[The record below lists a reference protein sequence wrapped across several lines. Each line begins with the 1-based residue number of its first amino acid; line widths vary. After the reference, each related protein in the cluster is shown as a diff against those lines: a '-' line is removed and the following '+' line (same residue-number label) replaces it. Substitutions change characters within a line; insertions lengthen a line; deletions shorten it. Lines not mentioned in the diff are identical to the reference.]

1 MYSLTPNPVV
11 TLTLLQVIMTTKEG
25 AETACKEPN
34 PIIDGRR
41 ANVNLAILGA
51 KPRAGGQLIS
61 GIIQWTIEANVNLA
75 ILGAKPRAG
84 RQLISGL
91 IVDHRGQ
98 CQPRHPRGQAQGWW
112 SAYIRYNRGP

>member
-1 MYSLTPNPVV
+1 MA
-11 TLTLLQVIMTTKEG
+11 TKEG

-61 GIIQWTIEANVNLA
+61 GITVNHR
-75 ILGAKPRAG
+75 GQYQPRHPWGQAQAWLSADI
-84 RQLISGL
+84 RYI

-98 CQPRHPRGQAQGWW
+98 CQPHHPWGQAQGWW
-112 SAYIRYNRGP
+112 SA

>member
-11 TLTLLQVIMTTKEG
+11 TLTLLQVIMATKEG

-61 GIIQWTIEANVNLA
+61 GIM
-75 ILGAKPRAG
+75 
-84 RQLISGL
+84 
-91 IVDHRGQ
+91 VDHRGQ
-98 CQPRHPRGQAQGWW
+98 YQPSHPWGKAQGWW
-112 SAYIRYNRGP
+112 SAYIRYNSGP